1 MKLPGD
7 RCMGR
12 FRWRGQDRR
21 VVWGIVLL
29 LLLRFVAAAVMN
41 LSPQEA
47 YYWNYSIHPDLSYLD
62 HPPMVA
68 WVIRAGTLLLG
79 KSEIGVRIG
88 GLWLVVVSTWLISA
102 LGRLWFSRRAGL
114 WAALLFQLIPA
125 YFIYGVIITPDAPL
139 ICFWLLTIYLVS
151 IAVLKDRP
159 SAWYCAGAALG
170 FAMLSKY
177 TALFLVPSTL
187 LFLIADRAHRKWLL
201 RKEPYL
207 AFFLSLVIFSPV
219 ILWNYQHQWVSFAF
233 QFGRRLLGEEYKG
246 HAFDPELLISHAR
259 HPFIES
265 LGIQVGAFFVTYLA
279 VLVLSF
285 AVALYFTIK
294 DQGSRWKFCL
304 FFSFPFLVFFAVY
317 SVGSKANANWPLPGY
332 LALLI
337 AAHTCYRY
345 LRFKS
350 GQRFKIAQRK
360 MLVFSLYGS
369 PVLYVLAL
377 FHLTLVIPFVPV
389 NNSFTGWR
397 ELGKTVER
405 EEATIETKKDKT
417 TFIFGMDRY
426 NINSELT
433 FYMQDFED
441 VFSLSRKLLGKN
453 ALGFEFWD
461 PRVPRSGSNGLAV
474 YDEFPL
480 NIAPL
485 QQHFMRVD
493 EQVTVVPIVKRGK
506 IVRRFYI
513 VRCYDYLNQTDITP
527 G

>member
-1 MKLPGD
+1 VGQ
-7 RCMGR
+7 
-12 FRWRGQDRR
+12 FRWRGQDLG

-29 LLLRFVAAAVMN
+29 LLLRFVWAATIN

-47 YYWNYSIHPDLSYLD
+47 YYWNYAIHPALSYLD

-88 GLWLVVVSTWLISA
+88 GLCLVVVSTWLIYG

-114 WAALLFQLIPA
+114 WAALLFQVIPA
-125 YFIYGVIITPDAPL
+125 FFIYGMIITPDVPL
-139 ICFWLLTIYLVS
+139 ICFWLLTMYLVS

-159 SAWYCAGAALG
+159 SAWYGAGAALG

-177 TALFLVPSTL
+177 TALFLVPSAL

-219 ILWNYQHQWVSFAF
+219 ILWNYQHQWASFAF
-233 QFGRRLLGEEYKG
+233 QFGRRLSGEEYQG
-246 HAFDPELLISHAR
+246 HAFDPDLLIRHAR
-259 HPFIES
+259 HSLLES
-265 LGIQVGAFFVTYLA
+265 LGIQVGAFFVTFLA
-279 VLVLSF
+279 ILVLSF

-294 DQGSRWKFCL
+294 DQGARWKFCL
-304 FFSFPFLVFFAVY
+304 FFSFPILVFFVVY
-317 SVGSKANANWPLPGY
+317 SIGSKVNANWPLPGY

-350 GQRFKIAQRK
+350 GQRFKIALRK
-360 MLVFSLYGS
+360 MLVFSLYGP
-369 PVLYVLAL
+369 PVLYVLAF
-377 FHLTLVIPFVPV
+377 FHLTLVLPFVPV

-397 ELGKTVER
+397 ELGKTLER
-405 EEATIETKKDKT
+405 EKATIETEKDKK
-417 TFIFGMDRY
+417 TFVFGMDRH
-426 NINSELT
+426 NITSELT
-433 FYMQDFED
+433 FYMKDFED

-461 PRVPRSGSNGLAV
+461 SRVPLPGSNALAV
-474 YDEFPL
+474 NADFPPD
-480 NIAPL
+480 IALL

-493 EQVTVVPIVKRGK
+493 EQVTVVPIVRRGK
-506 IVRRFYI
+506 IVRRFYV
-513 VRCYDYLNQTDITP
+513 VRCYDYLNQTP
-527 G
+527 R